1 MKNITLTQKL
11 FGFIATLLLITTIA
25 ESYWS
30 ARAALEKR
38 SETAHEVSMTL
49 NQSLSKATNNWINS
63 FKTALESTSEQLNGS
78 QSMETITKF
87 IQGSTT
93 ADLAYI
99 ALDNG
104 HFVTSQP
111 VNLPSDFD
119 ARTREWFKQARSSQ
133 SSIITMPYLDSVTG
147 DLVVTVASPI
157 SIGERVG
164 AVGLDLKINDVTAD
178 IVDINTPHITALIM
192 GEDGSIIAH
201 NDKALIL
208 KNISSI
214 SRELSAD
221 LIKDI
226 ATKNSFVEIESSKS
240 PFIYSANRIDNT
252 NWYFVSYIDKA
263 QYFESVYSDIKLNLF
278 FKAISFAFLVLVFKY
293 FIYSSFKPFS
303 ELNQM
308 IQSLTEGNSDLTK
321 QLPVKRLDEI
331 GMLSQSLNDF
341 ISKLRTIVQS
351 INLSS
356 ERLNDEAQVS
366 NRVATN
372 SLESIGSQTHELS
385 LITVAVQEM
394 AHTAV
399 EVANNAE
406 LAANAAQLS
415 SDSCNVGKKIIE
427 SNQDSISNLSA
438 HIKNSAQRIKD
449 VEDNALEIK
458 SIVSTITD
466 IAEQTNL
473 LALNAAIEA
482 ARAGEQGRGFAVVA
496 DEVRVLSQRT
506 RSSTNE
512 IRDMIERLQAS
523 SITAVESMEQSEL
536 LATNSVTEATQ
547 ATVALE
553 DIAHK
558 TNQISDMSMQ
568 IASAANEQ
576 KVVTNEVSK
585 NIQSVNDTALVMEKE
600 IEATEIQSQSIYKI
614 SSDIGDQVK
623 NFKCS

>member
-1 MKNITLTQKL
+1 MKQISLTQKL
-11 FGFIATLLLITTIA
+11 FLFITSLLLITNIV

-30 ARAALEKR
+30 ATSSLQKR
-38 SETAHEVSMTL
+38 SESAYEVSSTL
-49 NQSLSKATNNWINS
+49 NKSLSKATQTWINS
-63 FKTALESTSEQLNGS
+63 FKIVLESTTEQLNNGQDIKS
-78 QSMETITKF
+78 VTKF
-87 IQGSTT
+87 IQGATT

-104 HFVTSQP
+104 DFTTSKE

-119 ARTREWFKQARSSQ
+119 ARTRDWFKQARSNL
-133 SSIITMPYLDSVTG
+133 SSIITMPYLDSATG
-147 DLVVTVASPI
+147 SLVVTVASPI
-157 SIGERVG
+157 SILDRVG
-164 AVGLDLKINDVTAD
+164 VIGLDLKINDVTAD
-178 IVDINTPHITALIM
+178 IVNINTPNVTALIM

-201 NDKALIL
+201 NDSGLIL
-208 KNISSI
+208 KDISSLSSELNSNLIQGMALENTFHEVAI
-214 SRELSAD
+214 SGSPYIFSAS
-221 LIKDI
+221 K
-226 ATKNSFVEIESSKS
+226 IE
-240 PFIYSANRIDNT
+240 NT
-252 NWYFVSYIDKA
+252 NWYFVSYIDKS
-263 QYFESVYSDIKLNLF
+263 QYFESVYSDIKLDILI
-278 FKAISFAFLVLVFKY
+278 KALSLTFLILVFKY

-303 ELNQM
+303 ELNGM
-308 IQSLTEGNSDLTK
+308 IQSLSKGNCDLTK
-321 QLPVKRLDEI
+321 KLPVKQLDEI

-341 ISKLRTIVQS
+341 IGKLQSIVQS
-351 INLSS
+351 INTSS
-356 ERLNDEAQVS
+356 EQLNAEAQVS
-366 NRVATN
+366 NRVASN
-372 SLESIGSQTHELS
+372 SIESIGTQTHELS

-415 SDSCNVGKKIIE
+415 SESCNVGKQIIKA
-427 SNQDSISNLSA
+427 NQDSISNLSE
-438 HIKNSAQRIKD
+438 HIQNSTQRIKE

-523 SITAVESMEQSEL
+523 SITAVESMVQSEHL
-536 LATNSVTEATQ
+536 TMSSVKEATQ
-547 ATVALE
+547 ATLALE
-553 DIAHK
+553 DITIK
-558 TNQISDMSMQ
+558 IDQISDMSMQ
-568 IASAANEQ
+568 ISSAASEQ

-585 NIQSVNDTALVMEKE
+585 NIQSVNDTALAMERE
-600 IEATEIQSQSIYKI
+600 IETTEVQSKSIYRI
-614 SSDIGDQVK
+614 SSEISNQVK

>member
-11 FGFIATLLLITTIA
+11 FFFIASLLLVTNIV

-30 ARAALEKR
+30 ATSSLQKR
-38 SETAHEVSMTL
+38 SESAHEVSTTL
-49 NQSLSKATNNWINS
+49 NRSLSKATKTWVDS
-63 FKTALESTSEQLNGS
+63 FKTALESTTEQVNNGQDLES
-78 QSMETITKF
+78 IAKF
-87 IQGSTT
+87 IKGATT

-104 HFVTSQP
+104 DFVTSQE

-119 ARTREWFKQARSSQ
+119 ARTRDWFKQARSTQ

-147 DLVVTVASPI
+147 SLVVSVASPM
-157 SIGERVG
+157 SVLDRIGVI
-164 AVGLDLKINDVTAD
+164 GLDLKINDVTAD
-178 IVDINTPHITALIM
+178 IVNINTPFVTALIM

-201 NDKALIL
+201 NDSGLIL
-208 KNISSI
+208 ENVSSL
-214 SRELSAD
+214 SPELSSS
-221 LIKDI
+221 LVQDI
-226 ATKNSFVEIESSKS
+226 AIKNSFHEVEISGSPYIFSASKIES
-240 PFIYSANRIDNT
+240 T
-252 NWYFVSYIDKA
+252 NWYFVSYIDKN
-263 QYFESVYSDIKLNLF
+263 QYFETVYSDIKLDLLI
-278 FKAISFAFLVLVFKY
+278 KALSLIFLVLVFKY

-303 ELNQM
+303 ELNGM
-308 IQSLTEGNSDLTK
+308 IKSLSEGNSDLTR
-321 QLPVKRLDEI
+321 QLPVKQLDEI

-351 INLSS
+351 INTSS
-356 ERLNDEAQVS
+356 EQLNSEAQVS

-372 SLESIGSQTHELS
+372 SIESIGSQTHELS

-406 LAANAAQLS
+406 LAADAAQLS

-427 SNQDSISNLSA
+427 SNQESISNLSD
-438 HIKNSAQRIKD
+438 HIKNSALRIKD

-506 RSSTNE
+506 RNSTNE
-512 IRDMIERLQAS
+512 IREMIERLQAS
-523 SITAVESMEQSEL
+523 SITAVESMEQSES
-536 LATNSVTEATQ
+536 LATNSVAEATK

-558 TNQISDMSMQ
+558 TSQISDMSMQ

-585 NIQSVNDTALVMEKE
+585 NIQSVNDTALLMEKD